1 MSNTSFAR
9 WRKRMDLTQEQAA
22 RVLGVTLRTVQHW
35 ESGKTSAGADSS
47 PPYPV
52 RLAMAA
58 LAKSP
63 EMEPWPEGLEAKV
76 VDLARRRK

>member
-9 WRKRMDLTQEQAA
+9 WRAKMDWTQEQCA
-22 RVLGVTLRTVQHW
+22 RTLGVALRTVQHW
-35 ESGKTSAGADSS
+35 DSGKTSAGADSA
-47 PPYPV
+47 PPYAV

-58 LAKSP
+58 LLKNP
-63 EMEPWPEGLEAKV
+63 ELEPWPEGLEAKV